1 VPLNFTHSTI
11 PERWHQLFEASSGL
25 WIFCVVTWVIHT
37 RDYVPLPDNVFIAVY
52 TECSTFLLRSVL
64 DSLRCHFNV
73 SVESIVFV
81 ITSSVDATAW
91 PICQCFDSICSLS
104 VFVTSMAS
112 CVSVAPIYS
121 SSDCINGGTDITLFL
136 LDITTSS
143 YPDVFGIAFQNFIVS
158 FFGDDMLETITASAS
173 FENSSIQ
180 SPVLTLRYIN
190 ASYNFLPS
198 QLPVIEATI
207 IQACV
212 NLKGLDCGSLMIVV
226 ELTELRLVFTILWVL
241 LNISSYSMDRQVS
254 FVNHLDLVELHPVN
268 IQLSLADIQHFGVSF
283 RSDSSSFWRLLLGPL
298 LGLLLLYFKTREL
311 LLLILCRTI
320 VELIAWKLSCSFYRL
335 NFSRFLYYIF

>member
-1 VPLNFTHSTI
+1 
-11 PERWHQLFEASSGL
+11 
-25 WIFCVVTWVIHT
+25 
-37 RDYVPLPDNVFIAVY
+37 
-52 TECSTFLLRSVL
+52 
-64 DSLRCHFNV
+64 
-73 SVESIVFV
+73 
-81 ITSSVDATAW
+81 
-91 PICQCFDSICSLS
+91 
-104 VFVTSMAS
+104 
-112 CVSVAPIYS
+112 
-121 SSDCINGGTDITLFL
+121 
-136 LDITTSS
+136 
-143 YPDVFGIAFQNFIVS
+143 
-158 FFGDDMLETITASAS
+158 MLETITASAS
-173 FENSSIQ
+173 FKNSSIQ

-198 QLPVIEATI
+198 QLRVIEATI